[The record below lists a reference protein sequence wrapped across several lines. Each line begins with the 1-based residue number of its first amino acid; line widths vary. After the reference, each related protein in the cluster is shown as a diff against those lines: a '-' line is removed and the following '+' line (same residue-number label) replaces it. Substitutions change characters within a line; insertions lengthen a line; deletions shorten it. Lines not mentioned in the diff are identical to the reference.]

1 MIQLVFDSIAK
12 IVPEWENEQERLI
25 FCLSP
30 IRLGRSELLHKRLEA
45 GGAQE
50 PAGGGVGM
58 VALRYVGDVVREAR
72 VILELPD
79 ETWDALA
86 SQVDGLL
93 EES

>member
-12 IVPEWENEQERLI
+12 VVPEWENEQERLI
-25 FCLSP
+25 FCLAP
-30 IRLGRSELLHKRLEA
+30 IRLGRGELLHKRLEA

-50 PAGGGVGM
+50 PAGEGVGM
-58 VALRYVGDVVREAR
+58 IALRYDGDMVREAR

-79 ETWDALA
+79 EAWDVLA
-86 SQVDGLL
+86 SQADSLV